1 MAVAITTDGGT
12 NTALMEVLLLVITI
26 LLGLIGWGARKAFQ
40 DLQERLKT
48 AATHRSQ
55 NREDI
60 DDHSYMLYGS
70 DQDTWDGMYPEVK
83 KNRRA
88 LNQHREVL
96 GQHGG
101 RLDKHATALRR
112 EEMIGPEP
120 PREDAP
126 SADELLRLN
135 RIGDGSGGD
144 D

>member
-1 MAVAITTDGGT
+1 MLVPLATDGVT
-12 NTALMEVLLLVITI
+12 NTALMEVLLLIITV

-48 AATHRSQ
+48 ANRHRSQ

-60 DDHSYMLYGS
+60 DDHSYMVYGS
-70 DQDTWDGMYPEVK
+70 DQDTWNGLYPELK

-96 GQHGG
+96 DQHGG

-126 SADELLRLN
+126 SADELMRLN
-135 RIGDGSGGD
+135 HIGDGNGGD

>member
-1 MAVAITTDGGT
+1 MLVPLATDSVT
-12 NTALMEVLLLVITI
+12 NTALMEVLLLIITV

-48 AATHRSQ
+48 ANRHRSK

-60 DDHSYMLYGS
+60 DDHSYMVYGS
-70 DQDTWDGMYPEVK
+70 DQDTWNGLYPELK

-96 GQHGG
+96 DQHGG

-126 SADELLRLN
+126 SADELIRLN

>member
-1 MAVAITTDGGT
+1 MLVILVTDGVT
-12 NTALMEVLLLVITI
+12 NTALMEVLLLIITI
-26 LLGLIGWGARKAFQ
+26 LLGVIGWGARKAFQ
-40 DLQERLKT
+40 DLQDRLET
-48 AATHRSQ
+48 AAKHRSQ

-60 DDHSYMLYGS
+60 DDHSYMVYGS
-70 DQDTWDGMYPEVK
+70 DQDTWNGLYPELK

-96 GQHGG
+96 NQHGG
-101 RLDKHATALRR
+101 RLDKHGTALRR

-126 SADELLRLN
+126 SADELMRLN

>member
-1 MAVAITTDGGT
+1 MLVPLATDGVT
-12 NTALMEVLLLVITI
+12 NTALMEVLLLIITV

-48 AATHRSQ
+48 ANRHRSK

-60 DDHSYMLYGS
+60 DDHSYMVYGS
-70 DQDTWDGMYPEVK
+70 DQDTWNGLYPELK

-96 GQHGG
+96 DQHGG

-126 SADELLRLN
+126 SADELMRLN